1 MGANLGIECRRSLN
15 PRAKNAGPAVSRQN
29 RFEVSL
35 GGIHGPSHGISLA
48 NMTKQRGEDS
58 PSQPSD
64 DDASPG
70 EFIDKPT
77 NLPGDQAKKP
87 VPDKS

>member
-1 MGANLGIECRRSLN
+1 M
-15 PRAKNAGPAVSRQN
+15 PA
-29 RFEVSL
+29 
-35 GGIHGPSHGISLA
+35 
-48 NMTKQRGEDS
+48 MTKQRGED
-58 PSQPSD
+58 PPPQPSD

-87 VPDKS
+87 VPEKS